1 MKSCQ
6 LHDVTS
12 CIMSK
17 EKATEKGLEKKK
29 KNLKMKSEVI
39 LMMYYVFAH
48 PLSLLVYGFSCY
60 F

>member
-17 EKATEKGLEKKK
+17 EKATEKGLEK
-29 KNLKMKSEVI
+29 NLKMKSEVI
-39 LMMYYVFAH
+39 LMMHYVFAH

>member
-17 EKATEKGLEKKK
+17 EKGTEKGLEKKK
-29 KNLKMKSEVI
+29 YNLKMKSEVI

-48 PLSLLVYGFSCY
+48 PLSLLFNGFSCY

>member
-1 MKSCQ
+1 
-6 LHDVTS
+6 
-12 CIMSK
+12 MSK

-29 KNLKMKSEVI
+29 KKKNNLKMKSEVI
-39 LMMYYVFAH
+39 LMMHYVFAH

>member
-1 MKSCQ
+1 MKSRQ

-29 KNLKMKSEVI
+29 NLKMKGEVI